1 MNYTV
6 CLLCDRRWL
15 DLWRESQW
23 WEERLLYELAYCD
36 DAVSVIGHIVY
47 SLGPLLFLRH
57 HSHSLEFFHP
67 YIHYVL
73 FPIGSSIPH
82 QLMLFCGWLSL
93 VRLKSAPAPCS
104 RESMHQAAGSNSS
117 SRENINLLL
126 LWGRLASTD
135 GLLTWGGDTILTM
148 ASFEIQL
155 LTLWFCGFHNHEISV
170 PFQGAVLVVCKICP
184 TQSGDSFIQG
194 YVPYYL
200 FSLIQLVQM

>member
-47 SLGPLLFLRH
+47 SLGPLLFLRR

-73 FPIGSSIPH
+73 LPIGSS
-82 QLMLFCGWLSL
+82 MLF
-93 VRLKSAPAPCS
+93 
-104 RESMHQAAGSNSS
+104 
-117 SRENINLLL
+117 
-126 LWGRLASTD
+126 
-135 GLLTWGGDTILTM
+135 
-148 ASFEIQL
+148 
-155 LTLWFCGFHNHEISV
+155 
-170 PFQGAVLVVCKICP
+170 
-184 TQSGDSFIQG
+184 SG
-194 YVPYYL
+194 
-200 FSLIQLVQM
+200 

>member
-1 MNYTV
+1 MIEGGWTCGGSHSGGRRGYCMN
-6 CLLCDRRWL
+6 W
-15 DLWRESQW
+15 
-23 WEERLLYELAYCD
+23 
-36 DAVSVIGHIVY
+36 HIVTTPCQW
-47 SLGPLLFLRH
+47 SGILCILLDPCCFYVIIVIL
-57 HSHSLEFFHP
+57 LNFFHP

-73 FPIGSSIPH
+73 LPIGSSIPH
-82 QLMLFCGWLSL
+82 QLMPFCGWLSL

-184 TQSGDSFIQG
+184 TQSGDNFIQG
-194 YVPYYL
+194 YVPYL
-200 FSLIQLVQM
+200 IICSL